1 MVEKKLEAVQTVSEN
16 VSQAQARAEVDV
28 QIAELR
34 AEIARLTEAVSAIG
48 SGTRAVV
55 QGEAELMVERVRERV
70 REEPLSTLVAVAG
83 VSCLFGL
90 ISRR

>member
-1 MVEKKLEAVQTVSEN
+1 MVEKKLEAVQKVGEN
-16 VSQAQARAEVDV
+16 VSQVQARAEVDV

-34 AEIARLTEAVSAIG
+34 AEIVRLTEAVSAIG

-55 QGEAELMVERVRERV
+55 QGEAELMAERVRERV
-70 REEPLSTLVAVAG
+70 REEPLATLVAVAG
-83 VSCLFGL
+83 VSFLLGL

>member
-1 MVEKKLEAVQTVSEN
+1 MVEKKLEAVQKVGEN
-16 VSQAQARAEVDV
+16 VSQVQARAEVDV

-55 QGEAELMVERVRERV
+55 QGEAELMAERLRERV
-70 REEPLSTLVAVAG
+70 REEPLATLVAVAG
-83 VSCLFGL
+83 VSFLLGL

>member
-1 MVEKKLEAVQTVSEN
+1 MVEKKLEAVQKVGED
-16 VSQAQARAEVDV
+16 VSQVQARAEVDV

-48 SGTRAVV
+48 SGTKAVV
-55 QGEAELMVERVRERV
+55 QGEAELMAERVRERV

-83 VSCLFGL
+83 VSFLLGL